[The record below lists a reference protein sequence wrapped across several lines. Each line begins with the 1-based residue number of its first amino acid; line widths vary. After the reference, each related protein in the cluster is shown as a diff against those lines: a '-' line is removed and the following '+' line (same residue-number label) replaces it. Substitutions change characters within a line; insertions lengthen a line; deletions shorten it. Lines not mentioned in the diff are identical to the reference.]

1 MKKLSGIFLLLA
13 VGAVI
18 SAAAPVRLRPEIMGI
33 ALDMKRDVAQ
43 SRLKT
48 IGNLERE
55 ERKRQEVWAV
65 KDQRISH
72 LLIGYDAEFR
82 VRYVTAIART
92 NGPKMRYEEVAS
104 LRSAQRTNVQG
115 NLKFTWS
122 VEPRRG
128 HFAYVVMA
136 RGHDPKYLDSY
147 SVKKLDSEE
156 EEID

>member
-1 MKKLSGIFLLLA
+1 MKKLISIFLLLA

-33 ALDMKRDVAQ
+33 GLDMKRDEARA
-43 SRLKT
+43 RLKA
-48 IGNLERE
+48 IGSLERE

-65 KDQRISH
+65 RDQRISH
-72 LLIGYDAEFR
+72 LLVGYDPDFR

-92 NGPKMRYEEVAS
+92 DGPRMRYDEIANPK
-104 LRSAQRTNVQG
+104 SAQRTNIQG

-122 VEPRRG
+122 VTPRG
-128 HFAYVVMA
+128 GQVAYVVMA

-147 SVKKLDSEE
+147 SVKKLGDKEE
-156 EEID
+156 D